1 MVSTGIA
8 LLCCGIAVLFFG
20 SNFVPVKT
28 VETGDGVFFSFVLC
42 TGIFFVGII
51 INAVEGFPEFEPWA
65 MLGGAIWCTGNLMSV
80 PTIKLIGL
88 SLGMLLWGTTNML
101 VGWATGRFGLFGVN
115 PQLACDPEDANQAES
130 SCIHDVGLNY
140 VGMILAC
147 ISLVI
152 YVFVEPEDMEKHQTS
167 SRESDSD
174 RLLDHVRNEDY
185 MSFMPT
191 PRIISNQPFREVVNQ
206 VPSFH
211 EDLDKLADVEG
222 NIIRPTA
229 VGKIDRLSKAS
240 KRLLGILLAC
250 TSGLFYGSNLTPPQV
265 EHDHGGDQNLM
276 HYIFSHFCGIQ
287 FTMTLYFIA
296 YCIYNGEKAAIYP
309 KAIVPGFFSGVMW
322 AVAQVSWFIA
332 NGALG
337 FAVSFPIIAC
347 GPGLVASL
355 WGIFVFGEIRGTRN
369 YIVISIAG
377 LFTVCSGVIIGL
389 SK

>member
-1 MVSTGIA
+1 MVSTTVA
-8 LLCCGIAVLFFG
+8 LLCCCIAVVFFG

-28 VETGDGVFFSFVLC
+28 VETGDGVFFSWVLC
-42 TGIFFVGII
+42 SGIFFVGIVV
-51 INAVEGFPEFEPWA
+51 NFVEGFPPFEPWA

-101 VGWATGRFGLFGVN
+101 FGWATGRFGLFGVK
-115 PQLACDPEDANQAES
+115 PQLSCSTKGVDQN
-130 SCIHDVGLNY
+130 SCIHDIGLNY
-140 VGMILAC
+140 LGMILAC
-147 ISLVI
+147 ISLII
-152 YVFVEPEDMEKHQTS
+152 YVFVEPEDMEKNKQGIPKV
-167 SRESDSD
+167 SDSD
-174 RLLDHVRNEDY
+174 RLLDHIRNEDY

-211 EDLDKLADVEG
+211 EDLDKLADIEG
-222 NIIRPTA
+222 NIVKPTP
-229 VGKIDRLSKAS
+229 VGTIDRLSKTS
-240 KRLLGILLAC
+240 KRLLGVVLAC
-250 TSGLFYGSNLTPPQV
+250 VSGLFYGSNLTPPQV
-265 EHDHGGDQNLM
+265 VHDHGGDQNLM

-287 FTMTLYFIA
+287 FTMTLYFIL
-296 YCIYNGEKAAIYP
+296 YCIYNGNQAAIYP
-309 KAIVPGFFSGVMW
+309 KAIVPAFISGVMW
-322 AVAQVSWFIA
+322 AVAQVSWFVA

-337 FAVSFPIIAC
+337 FAISFPIIAC

-355 WGIFVFGEIRGTRN
+355 WGIFVFGEIRGYRN

-377 LFTVCSGVIIGL
+377 IFTITSGVVIGL

>member
-1 MVSTGIA
+1 MVSTTVA
-8 LLCCGIAVLFFG
+8 LLCCGIAVVFFG

-28 VETGDGVFFSFVLC
+28 VETGDGVFFSWVLC
-42 TGIFFVGII
+42 SGIFFVGVVV
-51 INAVEGFPEFEPWA
+51 NFAEGFPQFEPWA

-101 VGWATGRFGLFGVN
+101 IGWATGRFGLFGVK
-115 PQLACDPEDANQAES
+115 PQLSCSTKGADQN
-130 SCIHDVGLNY
+130 SCIHDIGLNY
-140 VGMILAC
+140 LGMILAC
-147 ISLVI
+147 ISLII
-152 YVFVEPEDMEKHQTS
+152 YVFVEPEDMEKNKQGIPKV
-167 SRESDSD
+167 SDSD
-174 RLLDHVRNEDY
+174 RLLDHIRNEDY

-211 EDLDKLADVEG
+211 EDLDKLADIEG
-222 NIIRPTA
+222 NIVKPTP
-229 VGKIDRLSKAS
+229 VGTIDRLSKTS
-240 KRLLGILLAC
+240 KRLLGVVLAC
-250 TSGLFYGSNLTPPQV
+250 VSGMFYGSNLTPPQV
-265 EHDHGGDQNLM
+265 VHDHGGDQNLM

-287 FTMTLYFIA
+287 FTMTLYFIV
-296 YCIYNGEKAAIYP
+296 YCIYNGNQAAIYP
-309 KAIVPGFFSGVMW
+309 KAIVPAFISGVMW
-322 AVAQVSWFIA
+322 AVAQVSWFVA

-337 FAVSFPIIAC
+337 FAISFPIIAC

-355 WGIFVFGEIRGTRN
+355 WGIFVFGEIRGYRN

-377 LFTVCSGVIIGL
+377 IFTITSGIVIGL